1 MEPEYKDWPVPAGP
15 VAEMTYTSQATY
27 FSVWAPMAT
36 AAKVN
41 LYRQGQGGVPFE
53 SYPMSCRAD
62 GVWCATAP
70 GDLKGVFYTFQVR
83 QDAEA
88 PNSLVPDGK
97 VLDGNV
103 PDSLA
108 SDGKA
113 LGRNVPNN
121 LILDGKAPNGK
132 TQPAAWSPET
142 PGIFAIAVGLNGRRA
157 QVLDLKDTDPEG
169 WAFDC
174 RPALKDFSD
183 VLIYELHHRDF
194 SMDAESGIKNKGK
207 FLALTEKGTM
217 NAAGLSTGLEHLVE
231 LGVNHVHLLPSF
243 DFGSVDEACLTPSYN
258 WGYDPLNYN
267 VPEGSYATDPAD
279 PKVRIREF
287 KQMIM
292 ALHRAGIRVVMDVVY
307 NHVHDVD
314 SSPFGRTAP
323 GYFFRHKVDGTLANG
338 SGCGNETASEMPM
351 MRKFMVASVL
361 YWIREY
367 HIDGFRFDL
376 MGIHDVETM
385 QAIRK
390 AVDEVDPSIFIY
402 GEGWAAEQPALPQE
416 QLAMKAHM
424 QQLPGVA
431 AFGDEMRD
439 GLRGCWTDR
448 KGGFLTGGDGHEE
461 SVKFGVV
468 GAIRHPQLDYKQVNY
483 SKAAWAAEP
492 TQMISYVSCHDD
504 LCLADRIKAT
514 AKKVGLVERIRLQKL
529 ALTAVLTSQGVPF
542 IFCGDELLRDKKGV
556 RNSYNSSDSINAI
569 PWGQKTKYQDLFHYV
584 KGLIALRKHHPAF
597 RMGKT
602 EWVAKHMKFLPV
614 KAKHVVAYHLYGKE
628 VGDTWKDIIVVLNSN
643 QKAVRVEVPQG
654 TYTVAVKEGKTDESG
669 LGVFQGHSLPVPAQS
684 ALIIYR

>member
-27 FSVWAPMAT
+27 FCVWAPMAT

-53 SYPMSCRAD
+53 SYPMSRRAD
-62 GVWCATAP
+62 GGWCATAP

-83 QDAEA
+83 QGAETPA
-88 PNSLVPDGK
+88 RLASGGK
-97 VLDGNV
+97 VLYGKV
-103 PDSLA
+103 PNNLTP
-108 SDGKA
+108 DGKA
-113 LGRNVPNN
+113 L
-121 LILDGKAPNGK
+121 NGK
-132 TQPAAWSPET
+132 IQPAAWSPET

-157 QVLDLKDTDPEG
+157 QVLDLRDTDPEG
-169 WAFDC
+169 WAFDA
-174 RPALKDFSD
+174 RPVLKDFSD
-183 VLIYELHHRDF
+183 VVLYELHHRDF
-194 SMDAESGIKNKGK
+194 SMDGESGIRNKGK
-207 FLALTEKGTM
+207 FLALTETGTK
-217 NAAGLSTGLEHLVE
+217 NAAGLATGLDHLVE

-243 DFGSVDEACLTPSYN
+243 DFGSVDEARPDQYN

-267 VPEGSYATDPAD
+267 VPEGSYATDAAD
-279 PKVRIREF
+279 PAVRIREF

-314 SSPFGRTAP
+314 SSPFERTAP
-323 GYFFRHKVDGTLANG
+323 GYFFRHKADGSLANG

-351 MRKFMVASVL
+351 MRKFMVESVL
-361 YWIREY
+361 YWMREY

-385 QAIRK
+385 NAIRK
-390 AVDEVDPSIFIY
+390 AVDEMDPSVFIY

-448 KGGFLTGGDGHEE
+448 KGGFLTGRDGHEE
-461 SVKFGVV
+461 SMKFGVV

-483 SKAAWAAEP
+483 SKAPWAAEP
-492 TQMISYVSCHDD
+492 AQMISYVSCHDD
-504 LCLADRIKAT
+504 LCLADRIKVT
-514 AKKVGLVERIRLQKL
+514 AKKTGLGERIRLQKL

-556 RNSYNSSDSINAI
+556 RNSYDSPDSVNAI
-569 PWGQKTKYQDLFHYV
+569 PWGQKTKYQDLFLYV
-584 KGLIALRKHHPAF
+584 KGLVEMRRHHPAF

-602 EWVAKHMKFLPV
+602 EWVAKHLKFLPV
-614 KAKHVVAYHLYGKE
+614 KAKHVVAYHLYGEE
-628 VGDTWKDIIVVLNSN
+628 VGDTWKDIVVVLNGN

-669 LGVFQGHSLPVPAQS
+669 LGVFQGHLLPVPAQS